1 MKKYEDIKQPYV
13 LNADRNTRA
22 DQHYQEQITKQ

>member
-1 MKKYEDIKQPYV
+1 MKKYEDIKTAICPKCGQEY
-13 LNADRNTRA
+13 TA